1 MKKDKK
7 KGIMMEQGL
16 NKQKTKA
23 VYGVAVLMMIYHH
36 LFCLPNRLD
45 YNYTPILYINGINIE
60 QILAWFCKI
69 CVAMYAFITGYGL
82 IKISNKYKKNNP
94 IGRIVNCYKIIIKQ
108 AVKFFS
114 KFWLVCLFFLP
125 IGFTIL
131 GNKFEIEEFIY
142 NIIGINNS
150 YNQEWWYIFQYLKML
165 LIFPIIDFWLEEIFQ
180 KNNKKRKLI
189 FITIQIICCIFIE
202 KNQKI
207 STFALV
213 LYEFLGPYTLVFL
226 VGNIFAKLDI
236 FLKIKKAIDKRH
248 FSRKLFAI
256 ILLQIVIYG
265 RMKSTVSELDMKYDY
280 IFVPFFILA
289 IELLVNEKGK
299 IGKTLISFGK
309 RSTYIWLLHTFFCYY
324 YFKEYILMAKYSI
337 LIYLV
342 VTLLSY
348 ISALIID
355 KVYRILKYISL
366 IKVKIYVKPIINISR
381 LNQILQVAET
391 VEGKIRIEK

>member
-150 YNQEWWYIFQYLKML
+150 YNTNANV
-165 LIFPIIDFWLEEIFQ
+165 EIF
-180 KNNKKRKLI
+180 
-189 FITIQIICCIFIE
+189 
-202 KNQKI
+202 
-207 STFALV
+207 
-213 LYEFLGPYTLVFL
+213 
-226 VGNIFAKLDI
+226 
-236 FLKIKKAIDKRH
+236 
-248 FSRKLFAI
+248 
-256 ILLQIVIYG
+256 
-265 RMKSTVSELDMKYDY
+265 
-280 IFVPFFILA
+280 
-289 IELLVNEKGK
+289 
-299 IGKTLISFGK
+299 
-309 RSTYIWLLHTFFCYY
+309 
-324 YFKEYILMAKYSI
+324 
-337 LIYLV
+337 
-342 VTLLSY
+342 
-348 ISALIID
+348 
-355 KVYRILKYISL
+355 
-366 IKVKIYVKPIINISR
+366 
-381 LNQILQVAET
+381 
-391 VEGKIRIEK
+391 

>member
-1 MKKDKK
+1 
-7 KGIMMEQGL
+7 MEQGL

-45 YNYTPILYINGINIE
+45 YNYIPILYINGINIE

-114 KFWLVCLFFLP
+114 KFWLVCLFFLT

-165 LIFPIIDFWLEEIFQ
+165 LIFPIIDFLLEEIFQ

-189 FITIQIICCIFIE
+189 FITIQIICCIFIA

-265 RMKSTVSELDMKYDY
+265 RIKSTVSELDMKYDY

>member
-1 MKKDKK
+1 
-7 KGIMMEQGL
+7 MEQGL

>member
-1 MKKDKK
+1 
-7 KGIMMEQGL
+7 
-16 NKQKTKA
+16 
-23 VYGVAVLMMIYHH
+23 
-36 LFCLPNRLD
+36 
-45 YNYTPILYINGINIE
+45 
-60 QILAWFCKI
+60 
-69 CVAMYAFITGYGL
+69 
-82 IKISNKYKKNNP
+82 
-94 IGRIVNCYKIIIKQ
+94 
-108 AVKFFS
+108 
-114 KFWLVCLFFLP
+114 
-125 IGFTIL
+125 
-131 GNKFEIEEFIY
+131 
-142 NIIGINNS
+142 
-150 YNQEWWYIFQYLKML
+150 ML

>member
-1 MKKDKK
+1 
-7 KGIMMEQGL
+7 MEQGL

-265 RMKSTVSELDMKYDY
+265 RIKSTVSELDMKYDY